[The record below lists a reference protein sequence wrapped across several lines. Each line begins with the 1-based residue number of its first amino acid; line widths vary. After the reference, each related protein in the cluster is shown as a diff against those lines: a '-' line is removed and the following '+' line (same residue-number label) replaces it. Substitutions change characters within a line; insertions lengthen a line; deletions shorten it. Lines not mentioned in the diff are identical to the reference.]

1 MSDYQMLLKM
11 FEKVNENNYY
21 NYEAESGNYVIE
33 IPQSDEYYNTYL
45 IFDSEGNFK
54 EIDR

>member
-1 MSDYQMLLKM
+1 MSDYQILLKM
-11 FEKVNENNYY
+11 FEKVNENHYY

-54 EIDR
+54 EIDG